1 MVKRTLRLTAPAV
14 MLLLAMAGAFSA
26 AAQTF
31 EEAVAAYDRGDYVT
45 AYRGFRSAAGQG
57 DAGAQFNLGR
67 MYYNGE
73 GVPQDHAEAVRWY
86 RRAAG
91 QGHADAQHNLGTMY
105 YNGEGVPRDY
115 AEAVRW
121 FRRAA
126 GQGYAGAQF
135 NLGLM
140 YYNGEGV
147 PQDHA
152 EAVRWY
158 RRAAGQGHARAQY
171 NLGVQYYNGEGV
183 PRDHAETVRWYR
195 RAAGQGYARA
205 QYNLGYMYYNGEG
218 VPQDHAEAVRW
229 FRRAAGQGNADAQ
242 NNLGYMYYNGEGV
255 PRDHAEAVRWYRRA
269 AGQGYARAQY
279 NLGTMYYNGEGVP
292 RDFVQAHKWFNL
304 AASRFSALEKDS
316 REGAVRGRDLA
327 AARLTAAELVRA
339 QRLAR
344 EWRPGTGTALPT
356 PPAAGDGNMQS
367 RIAEIQ
373 RALARL
379 GYAPGPADGVLGPK
393 TRVAIRAF
401 QASAGLPTDG
411 RLSERLEN
419 AILSADVDAALR
431 AAMETG
437 PARRSLERVSTGS
450 GFRVSIEGHILTNA
464 HVVRECAEVRVP
476 PAVPVAVAAR
486 DDAADLALLEG
497 PAGEPSAAFRQG
509 RGIRPGAG
517 VVVTGYPLPGV
528 LASGVNVSTGSVAAL
543 AGPGDERGLIQI
555 TAPVQPGNSGG
566 PVLDSAGN
574 VVGVVVSKLDAIK
587 IARATG
593 DIPQN
598 VNFAVSAGTARAFL
612 DSEGVAY
619 ATAPSDGARAPD
631 AIAVLAKA
639 FTVLVECWN

>member
-1 MVKRTLRLTAPAV
+1 MGIGNSPATDWVFVAEALSHVQRPGAPPTREKSGLGLGLHSPPDRRKTTPGDTTHGKVDASAHCSGSDAPA
-14 MLLLAMAGAFSA
+14 GDGGCAFSA

-57 DAGAQFNLGR
+57 DAN
-67 MYYNGE
+67 
-73 GVPQDHAEAVRWY
+73 
-86 RRAAG
+86 
-91 QGHADAQHNLGTMY
+91 
-105 YNGEGVPRDY
+105 
-115 AEAVRW
+115 
-121 FRRAA
+121 
-126 GQGYAGAQF
+126 
-135 NLGLM
+135 
-140 YYNGEGV
+140 
-147 PQDHA
+147 
-152 EAVRWY
+152 
-158 RRAAGQGHARAQY
+158 
-171 NLGVQYYNGEGV
+171 
-183 PRDHAETVRWYR
+183 
-195 RAAGQGYARA
+195 A
-205 QYNLGYMYYNGEG
+205 QYNLGYMYYNG
-218 VPQDHAEAVRW
+218 A
-229 FRRAAGQGNADAQ
+229 
-242 NNLGYMYYNGEGV
+242 GV
-255 PRDHAEAVRWYRRA
+255 PRDHAEALRWHRRA
-269 AGQGYARAQY
+269 AGQGFARAQY
-279 NLGTMYYNGEGVP
+279 NLGVMYYNGAGVP

-316 REGAVRGRDLA
+316 RESAVRGRDLA

-419 AILSADVDAALR
+419 AILSADFDAALR

-497 PAGEPSAAFRQG
+497 PAGEPSAAFRPRGAAFG
-509 RGIRPGAG
+509 RAQ
-517 VVVTGYPLPGV
+517 
-528 LASGVNVSTGSVAAL
+528 AWS
-543 AGPGDERGLIQI
+543 
-555 TAPVQPGNSGG
+555 
-566 PVLDSAGN
+566 
-574 VVGVVVSKLDAIK
+574 
-587 IARATG
+587 
-593 DIPQN
+593 
-598 VNFAVSAGTARAFL
+598 
-612 DSEGVAY
+612 
-619 ATAPSDGARAPD
+619 
-631 AIAVLAKA
+631 
-639 FTVLVECWN
+639 